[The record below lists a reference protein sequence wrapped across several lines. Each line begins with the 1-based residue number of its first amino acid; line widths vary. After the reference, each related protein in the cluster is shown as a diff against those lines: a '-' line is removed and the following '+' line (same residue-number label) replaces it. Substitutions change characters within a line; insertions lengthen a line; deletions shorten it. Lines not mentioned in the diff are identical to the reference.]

1 MSEGKSTESVLPY
14 ATPSVGPTRASRYA
28 VASLTVSAASV
39 LWLALMISG
48 APLPFDVYK
57 GHRIGTVGSV
67 LALIFAIASHWQ
79 PNRRRTLAHVAA
91 AVAGAV
97 FVGYFLVGPV

>member
-1 MSEGKSTESVLPY
+1 MESTESVLPY
-14 ATPSVGPTRASRYA
+14 ATPAAPTRASRYA
-28 VASLTVSAASV
+28 VASLFVSAAST

-67 LALIFAIASHWQ
+67 LGLIFAVAAYWQ
-79 PNRRRTLAHVAA
+79 PNRGRTMAHVAV
-91 AVAGAV
+91 AVAGAA
-97 FVGYFLVGPV
+97 FVAYFLVGPV